1 MKLTQEQKDK
11 IDNIILK
18 YAQGAFL
25 SPSDEDLSP
34 EEVME
39 ELYEGN
45 EDERVVIWEPLEW
58 FDTER
63 VARIIEDHEY
73 CLKKYML
80 KEVLEVIFPE
90 EEFDL

>member
-18 YAQGAFL
+18 YAQLAYL
-25 SPSDEDLSP
+25 SPGDEELSP

-39 ELYEGN
+39 ELDDGN
-45 EDERVVIWEPLEW
+45 PDGKVAIWEPLEFW
-58 FDTER
+58 DPED
-63 VARIIEDHEY
+63 VAQVIEDHKC

-90 EEFDL
+90 EKFDL

>member
-11 IDNIILK
+11 IDNIVLK

-25 SPSDEDLSP
+25 SPGDEDLSP

-45 EDERVVIWEPLEW
+45 EDGKVAIWEPLEW
-58 FDTER
+58 YDTER